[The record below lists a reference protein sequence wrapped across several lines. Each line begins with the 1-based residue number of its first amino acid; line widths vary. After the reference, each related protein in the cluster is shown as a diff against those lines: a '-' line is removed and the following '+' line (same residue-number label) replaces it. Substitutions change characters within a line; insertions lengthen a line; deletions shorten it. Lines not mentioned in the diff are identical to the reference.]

1 MKLWIL
7 IFVCFAGLK
16 FLPAA
21 KADYP
26 LQVTISGKVVDA
38 QTNQALGGVHVYIEA
53 GEEEAFS
60 DRSGK
65 FKIQSW
71 KKFPLTVFAE
81 HKDYQKQTL
90 KVNAEVG
97 ALEIKMKKK

>member
-7 IFVCFAGLK
+7 MFVCFAGMK
-16 FLPAA
+16 SLPVAEAA
-21 KADYP
+21 NAP
-26 LQVTISGKVVDA
+26 QVTVAGKVVDA
-38 QTNQALGGVHVYIEA
+38 QTSQALSGVHVYIEA

-60 DRSGK
+60 DRNGK
-65 FKIQSW
+65 FSIQSW
-71 KKFPLTVFAE
+71 KKFPITVYAE

-90 KVNAEVG
+90 QVNSASG